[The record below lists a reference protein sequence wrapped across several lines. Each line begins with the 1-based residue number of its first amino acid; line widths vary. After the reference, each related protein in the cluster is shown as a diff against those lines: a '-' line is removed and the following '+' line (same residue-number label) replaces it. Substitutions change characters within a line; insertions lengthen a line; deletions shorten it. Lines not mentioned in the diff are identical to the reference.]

1 MERNIRM
8 KAVLCKSFGPPDQL
22 EIAEVDAPTPGK
34 GQALVAVQ
42 AAGVNFPDALIVQG
56 KYQLRPPFPFT
67 PGSDIAGVVT
77 AVGEGVD
84 ATLVGARVMG
94 FCLLG
99 GFAEQ
104 VVCDAR
110 NLVPVP
116 PGVDMTA
123 AAATLMTYST
133 SYYALKD
140 RAQLRAGE
148 TLLVLGAGGGV
159 GLAAVEL
166 GRRLGARVIA
176 AAGSA
181 EKLAACQKA
190 GADATINYATED
202 LRERIKALTDGNGP
216 DVIYDP
222 VGGDYAEP
230 ALRSIAWGGRYLVVG
245 FAAGDI
251 PRIPLNLTL
260 LKGCSIVGVFWGAF
274 TERDPKGN
282 AANIRQLVTWL
293 AEGAIEP
300 TVSATYPLAD
310 VPRALEDL
318 LARRVTG
325 KAVITM
331 G

>member
-1 MERNIRM
+1 M
-8 KAVLCKSFGPPDQL
+8 KAVVCRAFGAPDQL
-22 EIAEVDAPTPGK
+22 EIADVEAPTPGK
-34 GQALVAVQ
+34 GQALVAVE

-67 PGSDIAGVVT
+67 PGSDVAGVVT
-77 AVGEGVD
+77 AVGAGVD
-84 ATLVGARVMG
+84 VALVGNRVMG

-104 VVCDAR
+104 VTCDAR
-110 NLVPVP
+110 NLAPIP
-116 PGVDMTA
+116 PSVSSVTA
-123 AAATLMTYST
+123 AAALMTYST

-140 RAQLRAGE
+140 RGQVRSGE

-166 GRRLGARVIA
+166 GHIMGARVIA
-176 AAGSA
+176 AAGSE
-181 EKLAACQKA
+181 EKLAACRKA

-202 LRERIKALTDGNGP
+202 LRERIKALTDGAGP
-216 DVIYDP
+216 DAIYDP
-222 VGGDYAEP
+222 VGGGYTEP

-282 AANIRQLVTWL
+282 QANIRQLVTWL
-293 AEGAIEP
+293 ADGTITP

-310 VPRALEDL
+310 APRALDDL
-318 LARRVTG
+318 LARHVTG

-331 G
+331 

>member
-1 MERNIRM
+1 M
-8 KAVLCKSFGPPDQL
+8 KAVLCKAFGPPDQL
-22 EIAEVDAPTPGK
+22 EIAAIDAPTPGA
-34 GQALVAVQ
+34 GQALVAIE

-77 AVGEGVD
+77 GVGEGVD
-84 ATLVGARVMG
+84 ATLVGTRVMG

-104 VVCDAR
+104 VACDAR
-110 NLVPVP
+110 NLAPIP
-116 PGVDMTA
+116 PGVASVTA
-123 AAATLMTYST
+123 AASLMTYST

-140 RAQLRAGE
+140 RGQLRAGE

-159 GLAAVEL
+159 GMGAVEL
-166 GRRLGARVIA
+166 GHIMGARVIA
-176 AAGSA
+176 AAGSD
-181 EKLAACQKA
+181 EKIAACQRV

-202 LRERIKALTDGNGP
+202 LRERIKALTEGKGP

-230 ALRSIAWGGRYLVVG
+230 ALRSIGWGGRYLVIG

-251 PRIPLNLTL
+251 PRIPLNLAL

-282 AANIRQLVTWL
+282 QANIRQLVTWL
-293 AEGAIEP
+293 ADGTINP
-300 TVSATYPLAD
+300 TISATYPLAD
-310 VPRALEDL
+310 APHALDDL

-325 KAVITM
+325 KAVITIGGM
-331 G
+331 